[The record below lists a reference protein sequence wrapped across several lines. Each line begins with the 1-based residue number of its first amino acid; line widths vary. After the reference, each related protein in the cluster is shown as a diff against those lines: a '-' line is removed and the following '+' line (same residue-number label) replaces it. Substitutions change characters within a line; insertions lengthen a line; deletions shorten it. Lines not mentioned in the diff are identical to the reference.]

1 MCGYLCIRFNNFI
14 LKDQS
19 LLEYTSLFTPN
30 EFEENDKI
38 TFTYFQQDLNKL
50 KYIVMLAINIQ
61 NQKKNTKTPYFSVS
75 MIMNMKKQI

>member
-1 MCGYLCIRFNNFI
+1 MCGYLCIGFNNFI
-14 LKDQS
+14 LKDKS

-30 EFEENDKI
+30 EFKENDKI
-38 TFTYFQQDLNKL
+38 TFRYFQQNLNKL

-61 NQKKNTKTPYFSVS
+61 NQKNTKTPYFSVS